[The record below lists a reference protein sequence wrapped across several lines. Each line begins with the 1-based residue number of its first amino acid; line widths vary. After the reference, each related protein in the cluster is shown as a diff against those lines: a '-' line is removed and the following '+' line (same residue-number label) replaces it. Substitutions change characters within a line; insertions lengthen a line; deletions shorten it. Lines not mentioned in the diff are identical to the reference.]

1 MFSLEERL
9 EKDVS
14 ERDRERVRERVRE
27 RDRDLDLLLD
37 FSTFLTGI
45 VGTFSVAALV
55 ISVATGILKT
65 SYRL

>member
-37 FSTFLTGI
+37 FSTFLTGM

-55 ISVATGILKT
+55 VSVTTGILKT
-65 SYRL
+65 S